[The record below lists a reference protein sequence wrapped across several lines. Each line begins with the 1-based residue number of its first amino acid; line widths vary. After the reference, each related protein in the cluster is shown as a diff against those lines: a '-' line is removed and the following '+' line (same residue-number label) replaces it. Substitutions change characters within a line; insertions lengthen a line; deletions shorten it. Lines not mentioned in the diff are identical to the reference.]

1 MAMNKSFS
9 QLNRFENFD
18 TPEEIHTPSEDKKEK
33 KSGGSKN
40 KALSKMVVHREKKS
54 VRKSFMLSETAVN
67 NLMDYSEK
75 VGRTPNDFLN
85 ELLTNID
92 SYLA

>member
-1 MAMNKSFS
+1 
-9 QLNRFENFD
+9 
-18 TPEEIHTPSEDKKEK
+18 
-33 KSGGSKN
+33 
-40 KALSKMVVHREKKS
+40 MVVHREKKS